1 MIVTTAKRYCD
12 RCKKEIE
19 DNKYY
24 KGWKIRG
31 DRIKIDG
38 IKIRK
43 AYDRDE
49 TELDLCDDCRKSL
62 AKWVTEFSSELT
74 KEYYLK

>member
-1 MIVTTAKRYCD
+1 MIVRTATRYCD
-12 RCKKEIE
+12 RCKKEIK
-19 DNKYY
+19 DKKYY

-38 IKIRK
+38 VKIRK

-49 TELDLCDDCRKSL
+49 AELDLCDDCRKSL
-62 AKWVTEFSSELT
+62 AKWMTEYASEWD
-74 KEYYLK
+74 KEYYQK